1 MDNGKSGM
9 TTRQRRGAVSLLLA
23 LVLLGV
29 FPLDVLLP
37 SFPALAEHF
46 RSTPADIALSI
57 SLFAVGIAFAQLLI
71 GPLSDVIG
79 RKGLLLAGMSV
90 SMLGAL
96 GCVLTTDYSLFLMFR
111 VVQALGCGCF
121 VLSQA
126 LVQDLFEGQE
136 RDRLRILMVTA
147 GGIFI
152 SLSPLAGTFL
162 QATLG
167 WRGSFW
173 VFIALSA
180 AVLLKACLFLENTRP
195 TTRGT
200 RTNFLTAYRQVLGDF
215 DFVGYWLISA
225 FAFACHFSFIVIS
238 PLIFMD
244 RLQLSAYE
252 FSLILLIYGAAYVA
266 GGILASVL
274 SRRITSGQQIV
285 VGLSLIL
292 FAGVTMLYLS
302 SSFSLAA
309 ATVLI
314 PMLICTAG
322 TTIARPA
329 ATSRAMSLFPD
340 NAGTSASAGSTI
352 IFICGGLISALIS
365 LSPTNLQSTLGYAF
379 VLLSGVALTLNSRIS
394 RRARILQA
402 DAIAQPNG
410 D

>member
-1 MDNGKSGM
+1 MDDGQSVVTG
-9 TTRQRRGAVSLLLA
+9 RQRRGAVSLLLA
-23 LVLLGV
+23 MVLLGV

-46 RSTPADIALSI
+46 HRTPADIALSI

-96 GCVLTTDYSLFLMFR
+96 GCVMTSDYSLFLTFR

-126 LVQDLFEGQE
+126 LVQDLFEGEE

-152 SLSPLAGTFL
+152 SVSPLAGTFL

-173 VFIALSA
+173 VFIGLSA
-180 AVLLKACLFLENTRP
+180 AVLLKAWLLLENTRP
-195 TTRGT
+195 TASDT
-200 RTNFLTAYRQVLGDF
+200 RTNFFTAYRRVLGDF

-252 FSLILLIYGAAYVA
+252 FSLILLIYGAAYVT
-266 GGILASVL
+266 GGILASLL
-274 SRRITSGQQIV
+274 SRRLNSDQQMV

-292 FAGVTMLYLS
+292 SAGLSMLYLS
-302 SSFSLAA
+302 SSFALAP

-329 ATSRAMSLFPD
+329 ATSRAMSLFPE

-352 IFICGGLISALIS
+352 IFICGGMISALIS
-365 LSPTNLQSTLGYAF
+365 LSPANLQSTLGYSF
-379 VLLSGVALTLNSRIS
+379 VILSGVALVLNARIS
-394 RRARILQA
+394 RRNDLVGRP
-402 DAIAQPNG
+402 DS

>member
-1 MDNGKSGM
+1 MDEGQSM
-9 TTRQRRGAVSLLLA
+9 VTRRQRRGAVSLLLA
-23 LVLLGV
+23 MVLLGV

-46 RSTPADIALSI
+46 RRTPADIALSI

-90 SMLGAL
+90 SIFGAL
-96 GCVLTTDYSLFLMFR
+96 GCVMTSDYSLFLIFR
-111 VVQALGCGCF
+111 VIQALGCGCF

-126 LVQDLFEGQE
+126 LVQDLFEGEQ

-152 SLSPLAGTFL
+152 SISPLAGTFL

-180 AVLLKACLFLENTRP
+180 AVLLKAWLFLENTRP
-195 TTRGT
+195 TASGT

-252 FSLILLIYGAAYVA
+252 FSLILLIYGAAYVT

-274 SRRITSGQQIV
+274 SRRINSGQQMV

-292 FAGVTMLYLS
+292 FAGVTLLYLS
-302 SSFSLAA
+302 SSFALAP

-329 ATSRAMSLFPD
+329 ATSRAMSLFPE

-365 LSPTNLQSTLGYAF
+365 LSPTNLQSTLGYSF
-379 VLLSGVALTLNSRIS
+379 VILSGVALALNARIS
-394 RRARILQA
+394 RRSDLVG
-402 DAIAQPNG
+402 QP
-410 D
+410 DID

>member
-1 MDNGKSGM
+1 MV
-9 TTRQRRGAVSLLLA
+9 TRRQRRGAVSLLLA
-23 LVLLGV
+23 MVLLGV

-46 RSTPADIALSI
+46 RRTPADIALSI

-90 SMLGAL
+90 SIFGAL
-96 GCVLTTDYSLFLMFR
+96 GCVMTSDYSLFLIFR
-111 VVQALGCGCF
+111 VIQALGCGCF

-126 LVQDLFEGQE
+126 LVQDLFEGEQ

-152 SLSPLAGTFL
+152 SISPLAGTFL

-180 AVLLKACLFLENTRP
+180 AVLLKAWLFLENTRP
-195 TTRGT
+195 TASGT

-252 FSLILLIYGAAYVA
+252 FSLILLIYGAAYVT

-274 SRRITSGQQIV
+274 SRRINSGQQMV

-292 FAGVTMLYLS
+292 FAGVTLLYLS
-302 SSFSLAA
+302 SSFALAP

-329 ATSRAMSLFPD
+329 ATSRAMSLFPE

-365 LSPTNLQSTLGYAF
+365 LSPTNLQSTLGYSF
-379 VLLSGVALTLNSRIS
+379 VILSGVALALNARIS
-394 RRARILQA
+394 RRSDLVG
-402 DAIAQPNG
+402 QP
-410 D
+410 DID

>member
-96 GCVLTTDYSLFLMFR
+96 GCVMTTDYSLFLMFR

>member
-1 MDNGKSGM
+1 MDDGQSVV
-9 TTRQRRGAVSLLLA
+9 TQRQRRGAVSLLLA
-23 LVLLGV
+23 MVLLGV

-96 GCVLTTDYSLFLMFR
+96 GCVMTSDYSLFLLFR

-126 LVQDLFEGQE
+126 LVQDLFEGEE

-147 GGIFI
+147 TGIFI
-152 SLSPLAGTFL
+152 SVSPLAGTFL

-173 VFIALSA
+173 VFSALSA
-180 AVLLKACLFLENTRP
+180 IVLLKAWWLLDSSRPAASGGTPTHFLK
-195 TTRGT
+195 
-200 RTNFLTAYRQVLGDF
+200 AYRRVLGDF
-215 DFVGYWLISA
+215 DFVRYWLISA

-244 RLQLSAYE
+244 RLQLSAYD
-252 FSLILLIYGAAYVA
+252 FSLILLIYGAAYVV

-274 SRRITSGQQIV
+274 SRRINGGQQIV

-292 FAGVTMLYLS
+292 FAGLTMLYLAS
-302 SSFSLAA
+302 NFALTP

-329 ATSRAMSLFPD
+329 ATSRAMSLFPE
-340 NAGTSASAGSTI
+340 NAGTSASAGSTL

-365 LSPTNLQSTLGYAF
+365 LSPANLHATLGYSF
-379 VLLSGVALTLNSRIS
+379 VILSGVALALNARIS
-394 RRARILQA
+394 RRNDLVG
-402 DAIAQPNG
+402 QP
-410 D
+410 DSD

>member
-1 MDNGKSGM
+1 MLEGRTVV

-23 LVLLGV
+23 MVLLGV

-46 RSTPADIALSI
+46 ASTPADIALSI

-79 RKGLLLAGMSV
+79 RKGLLLAGMGV
-90 SMLGAL
+90 SILGAI
-96 GCVLTTDYSLFLMFR
+96 GCVMTSDYTLFMTFR
-111 VVQALGCGCF
+111 IVQAIGCGCF

-126 LVQDLFEGQE
+126 LVQDLFEGEQ

-147 GGIFI
+147 TGIFI
-152 SLSPLAGTFL
+152 SVSPLAGTFL

-173 VFIALSA
+173 LFIALA
-180 AVLLKACLFLENTRP
+180 AVVLLKAWVFLDNSRP
-195 TTRGT
+195 AARDTPIH
-200 RTNFLTAYRQVLGDF
+200 FLKAYRRVLGDF

-244 RLQLSAYE
+244 QLQLSAYD

-266 GGILASVL
+266 GGIVATLL
-274 SRRITSGQQIV
+274 SRRISPGQQMV

-292 FAGVTMLYLS
+292 LAGLVMLFMARHLALS
-302 SSFSLAA
+302 A

-329 ATSRAMSLFPD
+329 ATSRAMSLFPE

-365 LSPTNLQSTLGYAF
+365 LSPSNLQATLGYCF
-379 VLLSGVALTLNSRIS
+379 VLLSCIALALNKRIS
-394 RRARILQA
+394 HRARVIETS
-402 DAIAQPNG
+402 AITPSG
-410 D
+410 SD

>member
-1 MDNGKSGM
+1 MDDGQSVV
-9 TTRQRRGAVSLLLA
+9 TRRQRRGAVSLLLA
-23 LVLLGV
+23 MVLLGV

-46 RSTPADIALSI
+46 RRTPADIALSI

-96 GCVLTTDYSLFLMFR
+96 GCVMTSDYSLFLMFR

-126 LVQDLFEGQE
+126 LVQDLFEGE
-136 RDRLRILMVTA
+136 VRDRLRILMVTA

-152 SLSPLAGTFL
+152 SVSPLAGTFL

-180 AVLLKACLFLENTRP
+180 AVLLKAWLFLEKPRP
-195 TTRGT
+195 TASGT
-200 RTNFLTAYRQVLGDF
+200 RTNFLTAYRRVLGDF

-252 FSLILLIYGAAYVA
+252 FSLILLIYGAAYVT

-274 SRRITSGQQIV
+274 SRRINSGQQMV

-302 SSFSLAA
+302 SNFALAP

-329 ATSRAMSLFPD
+329 ATSRAMSLFLE

-365 LSPTNLQSTLGYAF
+365 LSPTNLQSTLGYSF
-379 VLLSGVALTLNSRIS
+379 LILSGVALALNARIS
-394 RRARILQA
+394 RRNDLVG
-402 DAIAQPNG
+402 QP
-410 D
+410 DSD

>member
-1 MDNGKSGM
+1 MDKAKDAVAV
-9 TTRQRRGAVSLLLA
+9 RQRRAAVSLLLTMS
-23 LVLLGV
+23 LLGV

-37 SFPALAEHF
+37 SFPALAGHF
-46 RSTPADIALSI
+46 RTTPSDIALSI

-79 RKGLLLAGMSV
+79 RKSLLLVGMSV

-96 GCVLTTDYSLFLMFR
+96 GCVLTDDYSLFLMFR

-126 LVQDLFEGQE
+126 LVQDLFEGEE
-136 RDRLRILMVTA
+136 RDRLRILMVTTT
-147 GGIFI
+147 GIFI
-152 SLSPLAGTFL
+152 SVSPLAGTFL

-173 VFIALSA
+173 LFTALAA
-180 AVLLKACLFLENTRP
+180 AVLLKASVFLKNTRP
-195 TTRGT
+195 VSSGT
-200 RTNFLTAYRQVLGDF
+200 HLHFFNAYGRVLKSF

-225 FAFACHFSFIVIS
+225 VAFACHFSFIVIS

-252 FSLILLIYGAAYVA
+252 FSLILLVYGAAYVT

-274 SRRITSGQQIV
+274 SRRISSGQQMV

-292 FAGVTMLYLS
+292 FAGVSMLYLS
-302 SSFSLAA
+302 SSFALAP

-365 LSPTNLQSTLGYAF
+365 LSPANLQSTLGYAL
-379 VLLSGVALTLNSRIS
+379 VLLSGVALALNNRIG
-394 RRARILQA
+394 RRARNLQT
-402 DAIAQPNG
+402 DAIAQPGG

>member
-1 MDNGKSGM
+1 MDDGQSVV
-9 TTRQRRGAVSLLLA
+9 TRRQRRGAVSLLLA
-23 LVLLGV
+23 MVLLGV

-46 RSTPADIALSI
+46 RRTPADIALSI

-96 GCVLTTDYSLFLMFR
+96 GCVMTSDYSLFLMFR

-126 LVQDLFEGQE
+126 LVQDLFEGEE

-152 SLSPLAGTFL
+152 SVSPLAGTFL

-180 AVLLKACLFLENTRP
+180 AVLLKAWLFLENTRP
-195 TTRGT
+195 TASGT
-200 RTNFLTAYRQVLGDF
+200 RTNVLTAYRRVLGDF
-215 DFVGYWLISA
+215 DFVSYWLISA

-252 FSLILLIYGAAYVA
+252 FSLILLIYGAAYVT

-274 SRRITSGQQIV
+274 SRRINSGQQMV

-302 SSFSLAA
+302 SSFALTP

-329 ATSRAMSLFPD
+329 ATSRAMSLFPE

-365 LSPTNLQSTLGYAF
+365 LSPTNLQSTLGYSF
-379 VLLSGVALTLNSRIS
+379 VILSGVALALNARIS
-394 RRARILQA
+394 RCNDLVG
-402 DAIAQPNG
+402 QP
-410 D
+410 DSD

>member
-1 MDNGKSGM
+1 MDDGQSVV
-9 TTRQRRGAVSLLLA
+9 TRRQRRGAVSLLLA
-23 LVLLGV
+23 MVLLGV
-29 FPLDVLLP
+29 FPLDVVLP

-96 GCVLTTDYSLFLMFR
+96 GCVMTTDYSLFLMFR

-126 LVQDLFEGQE
+126 LVQDLFEGEE

-152 SLSPLAGTFL
+152 SVSPLVGTFL

-180 AVLLKACLFLENTRP
+180 VVLLKAWLFLENSRP
-195 TTRGT
+195 TTCST
-200 RTNFLTAYRQVLGDF
+200 RTNFLTAYQRVLGDF

-252 FSLILLIYGAAYVA
+252 FSLILLIYGAAYVT

-274 SRRITSGQQIV
+274 SRRISNGQQIF

-292 FAGVTMLYLS
+292 FAGVSMLYLS
-302 SSFSLAA
+302 SNFALAP

-365 LSPTNLQSTLGYAF
+365 LSPANLQSTLGYAF
-379 VLLSGVALTLNSRIS
+379 VLLSGVALALNNRIS
-394 RRARILQA
+394 RRAKVLQA
-402 DAIAQPNG
+402 DAIAQPGG

>member
-1 MDNGKSGM
+1 MDKGKSVV
-9 TTRQRRGAVSLLLA
+9 TTTQRRAAVSLLLA
-23 LVLLGV
+23 MVLLGV

-37 SFPALAEHF
+37 SFPALAAHF
-46 RSTPADIALSI
+46 RSSPADIALSI

-96 GCVLTTDYSLFLMFR
+96 GCVLTSDYTLFLVFR
-111 VVQALGCGCF
+111 VIQALGCGCF

-126 LVQDLFEGQE
+126 LVQDLFEGEE

-147 GGIFI
+147 TGIFI
-152 SLSPLAGTFL
+152 SVSPLAGTFL

-173 VFIALSA
+173 VFNALSA
-180 AVLLKACLFLENTRP
+180 MVLIKAWLFLPSSRP
-195 TTRGT
+195 ASGGSPIG
-200 RTNFLTAYRQVLGDF
+200 FIQSYRRVLGDF
-215 DFVGYWLISA
+215 EFVGYWLISA

-244 RLQLSAYE
+244 QLQLAPYD
-252 FSLILLIYGAAYVA
+252 FSLILLVYGAAYVV
-266 GGILASVL
+266 GGIIAAVL
-274 SRRITSGQQIV
+274 NRRITPVQQIFT
-285 VGLSLIL
+285 GLSLIL
-292 FAGVTMLYLS
+292 LSGLAMLYLAANHA
-302 SSFSLAA
+302 LAP

-329 ATSRAMSLFPD
+329 ATSRAMGLFPE

-365 LSPTNLQSTLGYAF
+365 LSPANLQSTLGYSF
-379 VLLSGVALTLNSRIS
+379 VLLSTIALALNNKLS
-394 RRARILQA
+394 RRAREHEA
-402 DAIAQPNG
+402 NAAARSTG
-410 D
+410 G

>member
-1 MDNGKSGM
+1 MLEGRTVA

-23 LVLLGV
+23 MVLLGV

-46 RSTPADIALSI
+46 ASTPTDIALSI

-79 RKGLLLAGMSV
+79 RKGLLLAGMAV
-90 SMLGAL
+90 SILGAI
-96 GCVLTTDYSLFLMFR
+96 GCVMTSDYMLFMAFR
-111 VVQALGCGCF
+111 IVQAIGCGCF

-126 LVQDLFEGQE
+126 LVQDLFEGKE

-147 GGIFI
+147 TGIFI
-152 SLSPLAGTFL
+152 SISPLAGTFL

-173 VFIALSA
+173 LFIALA
-180 AVLLKACLFLENTRP
+180 AVVLLKAWLFLDSSRVA
-195 TTRGT
+195 RGT
-200 RTNFLTAYRQVLGDF
+200 SIHFLKAYQRVLGDF

-244 RLQLSAYE
+244 QLQLSAYD
-252 FSLILLIYGAAYVA
+252 FSLILLIYGAAYVT
-266 GGILASVL
+266 GGIAATLL
-274 SRRITSGQQIV
+274 SRRISSAQQIV
-285 VGLSLIL
+285 AGLSLIL
-292 FAGVTMLYLS
+292 LAGLVMLLLSQYFALS
-302 SSFSLAA
+302 P

-329 ATSRAMSLFPD
+329 ATSRAMGMFPE

-365 LSPTNLQSTLGYAF
+365 LSPGNLQATLGYCF
-379 VLLSGVALTLNSRIS
+379 VLLSGIALALNKRIS
-394 RRARILQA
+394 RRASFIE
-402 DAIAQPNG
+402 NG
-410 D
+410 AVTPSGSD

>member
-1 MDNGKSGM
+1 MDREMSAV
-9 TTRQRRGAVSLLLA
+9 TTRQRRGAVILLLA
-23 LVLLGV
+23 MVLLGV

-46 RSTPADIALSI
+46 RSAPADIALSI

-96 GCVLTTDYSLFLMFR
+96 GCVITSDYVLFLIFR

-126 LVQDLFEGQE
+126 LVQDLFEGEE

-147 GGIFI
+147 TGIFI
-152 SLSPLAGTFL
+152 SISPLAGTFL

-173 VFIALSA
+173 VFTVLA
-180 AVLLKACLFLENTRP
+180 AVVMLKAWLLLDNSRP
-195 TTRGT
+195 AASGPPLGFRK
-200 RTNFLTAYRQVLGDF
+200 AYQRVLGDF
-215 DFVGYWLISA
+215 DFVSYWLISA

-244 RLQLSAYE
+244 QLKLSAYD
-252 FSLILLIYGAAYVA
+252 FSLILLVYGAAYIV
-266 GGILASVL
+266 GGIVATVL
-274 SRRITSGQQIV
+274 SRRIRSGQQIV

-292 FAGVTMLYLS
+292 LSGLVMLYL
-302 SSFSLAA
+302 AA
-309 ATVLI
+309 NHVLSPATVLI

-329 ATSRAMSLFPD
+329 ATSRAMCLFPE

-365 LSPTNLQSTLGYAF
+365 LSPTNLQSTLGYSF
-379 VLLSGVALTLNSRIS
+379 VLLSCVALALNNRIS
-394 RRARILQA
+394 HRARILQA
-402 DAIAQPNG
+402 EAITQPNG

>member
-1 MDNGKSGM
+1 MDDGQSAV
-9 TTRQRRGAVSLLLA
+9 TRRKRRGAVSLLLA
-23 LVLLGV
+23 MVMLGV

-46 RSTPADIALSI
+46 RRTPADIALSI

-79 RKGLLLAGMSV
+79 RKGLLLAGMSI
-90 SMLGAL
+90 SILGAL
-96 GCVLTTDYSLFLMFR
+96 GCVMTSDYSLFLVFR

-126 LVQDLFEGQE
+126 LVQDLFEGQQ

-152 SLSPLAGTFL
+152 SISPLAGTFL

-180 AVLLKACLFLENTRP
+180 AVLLKAWLFLESTRP
-195 TTRGT
+195 TASGT
-200 RTNFLTAYRQVLGDF
+200 RTNFLMAYRRVLGDF

-252 FSLILLIYGAAYVA
+252 FSLILLIYGAAYVT

-274 SRRITSGQQIV
+274 SRRINSGQQMV

-302 SSFSLAA
+302 SNFALAP

-329 ATSRAMSLFPD
+329 ATSRAMSLFPE

-365 LSPTNLQSTLGYAF
+365 LSPTNLQSTLGYSF
-379 VLLSGVALTLNSRIS
+379 VILSGVALALNARIS
-394 RRARILQA
+394 RRDDLVG
-402 DAIAQPNG
+402 QP
-410 D
+410 DSD

>member
-1 MDNGKSGM
+1 MNEGKPVVSA
-9 TTRQRRGAVSLLLA
+9 RQRRGAISLLLA
-23 LVLLGV
+23 MVLLGV

-46 RSTPADIALSI
+46 RTSPADIALSI

-79 RKGLLLAGMSV
+79 RKGLLLVGMSI

-96 GCVLTTDYSLFLMFR
+96 GCALTSDYTLFLGFR
-111 VVQALGCGCF
+111 LIQALGCGCF

-126 LVQDLFEGQE
+126 LVQDLFEGEE

-147 GGIFI
+147 TGLFI
-152 SLSPLAGTFL
+152 SVSPLAGTFL

-173 VFIALSA
+173 VFAALAA
-180 AVLLKACLFLENTRP
+180 AVLFKAWLFLDNSRPVASDRPHNFLKAYQR
-195 TTRGT
+195 
-200 RTNFLTAYRQVLGDF
+200 VLGDF
-215 DFVGYWLISA
+215 DFVGHWLISA

-244 RLQLSAYE
+244 QLQLSAYD
-252 FSLILLIYGAAYVA
+252 FSLILLVYGAAYVV
-266 GGILASVL
+266 GGIIATVL
-274 SRRITSGQQIV
+274 SRRITPGQQIV

-292 FAGVTMLYLS
+292 ISGLVMLSLS
-302 SSFSLAA
+302 ANFELSP

-329 ATSRAMSLFPD
+329 ATSRAMGLFPEI
-340 NAGTSASAGSTI
+340 AGTSAAAGSTL

-365 LSPTNLQSTLGYAF
+365 LSPANLQSTLGYSF
-379 VLLSGVALTLNSRIS
+379 VLLSVVALALNRRIS
-394 RRARILQA
+394 RRNRTLQVTAIVQPGA
-402 DAIAQPNG
+402 D
-410 D
+410 

>member
-1 MDNGKSGM
+1 MDNRKSGM

-96 GCVLTTDYSLFLMFR
+96 GCVMTTDYSLFLMFR

-152 SLSPLAGTFL
+152 SISPLAGTFL

>member
-1 MDNGKSGM
+1 MDEPKDAV
-9 TTRQRRGAVSLLLA
+9 TVRQRRAAVSLLLA
-23 LVLLGV
+23 MSLLGV

-46 RSTPADIALSI
+46 DSAPADIALSI

-79 RKGLLLAGMSV
+79 RKRLLLVGMSV

-96 GCVLTTDYSLFLMFR
+96 GCVLTSDYSLFLMFR
-111 VVQALGCGCF
+111 VLQALGCGCF

-126 LVQDLFEGQE
+126 LVQDLFEGEE

-147 GGIFI
+147 SGVFI
-152 SLSPLAGTFL
+152 SISPLAGTFL

-173 VFIALSA
+173 VFTALA
-180 AVLLKACLFLENTRP
+180 AVVLLKAGLFLENTRP
-195 TTRGT
+195 AVT
-200 RTNFLTAYRQVLGDF
+200 RTHMNFLQAYRRVLGDF
-215 DFVGYWLISA
+215 GFVGYWLISA
-225 FAFACHFSFIVIS
+225 FSFACHFSFIVIS

-244 RLQLSAYE
+244 RLQSSAYD
-252 FSLILLIYGAAYVA
+252 FSLILLIYGAAYVV

-274 SRRITSGQQIV
+274 SRRIRAGRQIV
-285 VGLSLIL
+285 VGLSLIQI
-292 FAGVTMLYLS
+292 AGLTLLYLS
-302 SSFSLAA
+302 SSFALTP

-329 ATSRAMSLFPD
+329 ATSRAMCLFPD
-340 NAGTSASAGSTI
+340 NAGTSAAAGSTLT
-352 IFICGGLISALIS
+352 FICGGLISALIS
-365 LSPTNLQSTLGYAF
+365 LNPSNLQTTLGYSF
-379 VLLSGVALTLNSRIS
+379 VMLSGMALALNALID
-394 RRARILQA
+394 RRAKGLESNPVGQA
-402 DAIAQPNG
+402 QG